1 MYAVQLAKL
10 IGYKVAA
17 TCSPHSFDLV
27 KGLGADLVVDY
38 HNPTEAVRQI
48 KEASNGK
55 VVGSLECIGG
65 KENTQ
70 LAIDTFGEAGGK
82 LTVLLGVPEG
92 LERADKIKA
101 NSILLYVVG
110 GYVRLSTQVSGQNAD
125 IQAFEFIGKQVVPA
139 DPKAEQWFKNFVP
152 QIPKYVSE
160 YNIKPNPTSVR
171 DGMDSILPGLKDLEV
186 SHTRFH
192 VVSCTDEQEGK
203 VSGTKIVFH
212 LA

>member
-27 KGLGADLVVDY
+27 KGLGADLVDDY
-38 HNPTEAVRQI
+38 HNPTEAVKQI

-70 LAIDTFGEAGGK
+70 LAIDTFGEDGGK

-92 LERADKIKA
+92 LERAEKIKS

-110 GYVRLSTQVSGQNAD
+110 GYVRTL
-125 IQAFEFIGKQVVPA
+125 
-139 DPKAEQWFKNFVP
+139 
-152 QIPKYVSE
+152 
-160 YNIKPNPTSVR
+160 
-171 DGMDSILPGLKDLEV
+171 L
-186 SHTRFH
+186 
-192 VVSCTDEQEGK
+192 
-203 VSGTKIVFH
+203 
-212 LA
+212 LAYHK

>member
-1 MYAVQLAKL
+1 VCETDIQFFVQGGASAVGMYAVQLAKL

-38 HNPTEAVRQI
+38 HNPAEAVKQI

-70 LAIDTFGEAGGK
+70 LAVDTFGEAGGK

-92 LERADKIKA
+92 LERAEKIKS

-110 GYVRLSTQVSGQNAD
+110 GYVRIQLECQFGMDADIRLSSSCPRPLSQPTRRLRNGSTTLSPLSPNLFPSTESSPTLPALGQVSTL
-125 IQAFEFIGKQVVPA
+125 FYQVSRS
-139 DPKAEQWFKNFVP
+139 W
-152 QIPKYVSE
+152 
-160 YNIKPNPTSVR
+160 R
-171 DGMDSILPGLKDLEV
+171 
-186 SHTRFH
+186 
-192 VVSCTDEQEGK
+192 
-203 VSGTKIVFH
+203 
-212 LA
+212 

>member
-1 MYAVQLAKL
+1 MVMRETNIQFFVQGGASAVGMYAVQLAKL

-17 TCSPHSFDLV
+17 TCSPHSFELV

-38 HNPTEAVRQI
+38 HNPAEAVKQI

-70 LAIDTFGEAGGK
+70 LAVDTFGEAGGK

-92 LERADKIKA
+92 LERAEKIKS

-110 GYVRLSTQVSGQNAD
+110 GYVRLPHLEYYSG
-125 IQAFEFIGKQVVPA
+125 
-139 DPKAEQWFKNFVP
+139 
-152 QIPKYVSE
+152 
-160 YNIKPNPTSVR
+160 
-171 DGMDSILPGLKDLEV
+171 M
-186 SHTRFH
+186 
-192 VVSCTDEQEGK
+192 
-203 VSGTKIVFH
+203 
-212 LA
+212 

>member
-38 HNPTEAVRQI
+38 HNPAEAVKQI

-70 LAIDTFGEAGGK
+70 LAVDTFGEAGGK

-92 LERADKIKA
+92 LEGAEKIKS

-110 GYVRLSTQVSGQNAD
+110 GYVRPFLSGITVHLLIPGIRVLAKDHSPSRQEGR
-125 IQAFEFIGKQVVPA
+125 GM
-139 DPKAEQWFKNFVP
+139 VP
-152 QIPKYVSE
+152 QLCPHHPQVCFRVR
-160 YNIKPNPTSVR
+160 NQAKPYQCQVR
-171 DGMDSILPGLKDLEV
+171 YRLCS
-186 SHTRFH
+186 TR
-192 VVSCTDEQEGK
+192 S
-203 VSGTKIVFH
+203 
-212 LA
+212 

>member
-38 HNPTEAVRQI
+38 HNPTEAVKQI

-70 LAIDTFGEAGGK
+70 LAVDTFGEAGGK

-92 LERADKIKA
+92 LERADKIKS

-110 GYVRLSTQVSGQNAD
+110 GYVRSLTTLD
-125 IQAFEFIGKQVVPA
+125 F
-139 DPKAEQWFKNFVP
+139 
-152 QIPKYVSE
+152 
-160 YNIKPNPTSVR
+160 R
-171 DGMDSILPGLKDLEV
+171 DEEKGY
-186 SHTRFH
+186 
-192 VVSCTDEQEGK
+192 C
-203 VSGTKIVFH
+203 
-212 LA
+212 

>member
-38 HNPTEAVRQI
+38 HNPEKAVEEI
-48 KEASNGK
+48 KEASGGK

-70 LAIDTFGEAGGK
+70 LAIDTFGERGGK

-92 LERADKIKA
+92 LERAEKIKS

-110 GYVRLSTQVSGQNAD
+110 GYVSVFSPVPRTFLLSSKKQLVSSRSLS
-125 IQAFEFIGKQVVPA
+125 
-139 DPKAEQWFKNFVP
+139 W
-152 QIPKYVSE
+152 S
-160 YNIKPNPTSVR
+160 T
-171 DGMDSILPGLKDLEV
+171 LTPGL
-186 SHTRFH
+186 R
-192 VVSCTDEQEGK
+192 
-203 VSGTKIVFH
+203 IPP
-212 LA
+212 

>member
-38 HNPTEAVRQI
+38 HNPTEAVQKI

-92 LERADKIKA
+92 LERAEKIKA

-110 GYVRLSTQVSGQNAD
+110 GYVSLLCPSRVNMLISRHSSSLANRSSL
-125 IQAFEFIGKQVVPA
+125 P
-139 DPKAEQWFKNFVP
+139 
-152 QIPKYVSE
+152 IPRPRNGSRTLY
-160 YNIKPNPTSVR
+160 P
-171 DGMDSILPGLKDLEV
+171 
-186 SHTRFH
+186 
-192 VVSCTDEQEGK
+192 
-203 VSGTKIVFH
+203 
-212 LA
+212 

>member
-1 MYAVQLAKL
+1 MNETDSQFFVQGGASAVGMYAVQLAKL

-38 HNPTEAVRQI
+38 HNPAEAVKQI

-70 LAIDTFGEAGGK
+70 LAVDTFGEAGGK

-92 LERADKIKA
+92 LERAEKIKS

-110 GYVRLSTQVSGQNAD
+110 GYVRPPSFKGIIADIRLSSSCQRPQSPPTRRPRNGSTTLSPSSPSLFPNTESSQTLPALGPVSSLSYQVSRS
-125 IQAFEFIGKQVVPA
+125 
-139 DPKAEQWFKNFVP
+139 WR
-152 QIPKYVSE
+152 S
-160 YNIKPNPTSVR
+160 
-171 DGMDSILPGLKDLEV
+171 V
-186 SHTRFH
+186 SHH
-192 VVSCTDEQEGK
+192 LI
-203 VSGTKIVFH
+203 SGTR
-212 LA
+212 